1 MSREEP
7 QEVYFAKPVKF
18 GNGAKLRSYKKYIGE
33 EMVIMK
39 KTKYEEFMD
48 SVKKDK
54 EVSDKEWDCN
64 EKKLVKNWEK
74 N

>member
-1 MSREEP
+1 M
-7 QEVYFAKPVKF
+7 YFAKPVKF

-64 EKKLVKNWEK
+64 EKKLAKNWEK